1 MRRLAWAALL
11 AAAGSGLARAQESPV
26 ALKGARILTV
36 SGEDLESGTLTL
48 RGGKIESVGKEA
60 QPAWDGRVVD
70 ASRKVIV
77 PAFVEAHS
85 FRGMDRANE
94 RMGSVPFVSTFDAI
108 NPVDPYFEDCLRQG
122 IATVHVSPGNDTMFG
137 GQSCVVHPVGVTTES
152 MIVARNAFLKISLR
166 PRAGV
171 SRMAHLASLRKEL
184 DEAAEQLKNAKGGE
198 PDPRREPLVRL
209 LKGVTPAFVFCP
221 SASDVHRALELA
233 EAYKFRMKLVLGRD
247 GWKAAGEIAK
257 AKLEVVLPSELAYW
271 ETDEDT
277 HEEVRRFGAGAFSKL
292 GVKYALQTEASLLG
306 GGLLWYQA
314 ALAVRQGVPRAE
326 ALKASTLWP
335 AEILGLGA
343 RLGSIEK
350 GKDATFVLLTGD
362 PLDAQTWVDQVWVD
376 GKVVYDRTKDQAL
389 RRILETRR

>member
-70 ASRKVIV
+70 ASRKVIL

-137 GQSCVVHPVGVTTES
+137 GQSCVVHPVGVTAES

-171 SRMAHLASLRKEL
+171 SRMAHLAALRKEL
-184 DEAAEQLKNAKGGE
+184 DEATEQLKNAKGGE
-198 PDPRREPLVRL
+198 PDLRREPLLRL

-233 EAYKFRMKLVLGRD
+233 ETYKFRMKLVLGRD

-257 AKLEVVLPSELAYW
+257 AKLEVVLPPELAYW

-292 GVKYALQTEASLLG
+292 GVKYALQTEASSLG

-314 ALAVRQGVPRAE
+314 AMAVRQGVPRAE
-326 ALKASTLWP
+326 ALKAATLWP

>member
-70 ASRKVIV
+70 ASRKVIL

-137 GQSCVVHPVGVTTES
+137 GQSCVVHPVGVTAES

-171 SRMAHLASLRKEL
+171 SRMAHLAALRKEL
-184 DEAAEQLKNAKGGE
+184 DEATEQLKNAKGGE
-198 PDPRREPLVRL
+198 PDLRREPLLRL

-233 EAYKFRMKLVLGRD
+233 ETYKFRMKLVLGRD

-257 AKLEVVLPSELAYW
+257 AKLEVVLPPELAYW

-277 HEEVRRFGAGAFSKL
+277 HEEIRRFGAGAFSKL
-292 GVKYALQTEASLLG
+292 GVKYALQTEASSLG

-314 ALAVRQGVPRAE
+314 AMAVRQGVPRAE
-326 ALKASTLWP
+326 ALKAATLWP

>member
-1 MRRLAWAALL
+1 
-11 AAAGSGLARAQESPV
+11 
-26 ALKGARILTV
+26 
-36 SGEDLESGTLTL
+36 
-48 RGGKIESVGKEA
+48 
-60 QPAWDGRVVD
+60 
-70 ASRKVIV
+70 
-77 PAFVEAHS
+77 
-85 FRGMDRANE
+85 
-94 RMGSVPFVSTFDAI
+94 
-108 NPVDPYFEDCLRQG
+108 
-122 IATVHVSPGNDTMFG
+122 
-137 GQSCVVHPVGVTTES
+137 VTAES

-171 SRMAHLASLRKEL
+171 SRMAHLAALRKEL
-184 DEAAEQLKNAKGGE
+184 DEATEQLKNAKGGE
-198 PDPRREPLVRL
+198 PDLRREPLLRL

-233 EAYKFRMKLVLGRD
+233 ETYKFRMKLVLGRD

-257 AKLEVVLPSELAYW
+257 AKLEVVLPPELAYW

-292 GVKYALQTEASLLG
+292 GVKYALQTEASSLG

-314 ALAVRQGVPRAE
+314 AMAVRQGVPRAE
-326 ALKASTLWP
+326 ALKAATLWP